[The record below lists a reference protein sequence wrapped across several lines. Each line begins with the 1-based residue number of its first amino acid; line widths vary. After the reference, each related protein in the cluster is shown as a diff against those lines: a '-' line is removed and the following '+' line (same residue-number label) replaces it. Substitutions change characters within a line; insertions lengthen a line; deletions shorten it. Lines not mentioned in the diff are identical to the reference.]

1 MKMKYLSNLKKKILL
16 QLILLQLLY
25 ILFQGISD
33 KSNALTCLLKV
44 PMLQGSRYKY
54 LYLFAIV
61 GPCTKIV
68 FSRYLV
74 LALGMKYN
82 CDCLVSLDLQ
92 FLLIVKQS
100 WNI

>member
-1 MKMKYLSNLKKKILL
+1 MKMKYLSNLKKKKLLL

-33 KSNALTCLLKV
+33 KSNALACLLKV
-44 PMLQGSRYKY
+44 PMRQGSRYKS

-68 FSRYLV
+68 FSR
-74 LALGMKYN
+74 
-82 CDCLVSLDLQ
+82 
-92 FLLIVKQS
+92 
-100 WNI
+100 